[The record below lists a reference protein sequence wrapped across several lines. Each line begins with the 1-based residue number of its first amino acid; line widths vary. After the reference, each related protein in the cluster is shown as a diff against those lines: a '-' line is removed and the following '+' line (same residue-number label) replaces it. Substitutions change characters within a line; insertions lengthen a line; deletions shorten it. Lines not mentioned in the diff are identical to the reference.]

1 VTGVTPLPLPPV
13 GSSEPWAVHN
23 RELAG
28 YAQRFLTVLIQ
39 GMQRIGQPVQ
49 LPLATVSQLTG
60 NPSVYRPVQGRTAY
74 CTDMAGTSAG
84 APVWA
89 DGSVWRIYGSN
100 GTVS

>member
-1 VTGVTPLPLPPV
+1 MTGVTPLPLPPV
-13 GSSEPWAVHN
+13 GERSAWANHD

-28 YAQRFLTVLIQ
+28 YTQRFLTVLIQ
-39 GMQRIGQPVQ
+39 GMQRIGAPVQ
-49 LPLATVSQLTG
+49 LPTATVSQLTAA
-60 NPSVYRPVQGRTAY
+60 PAVYRPVQGRTVY
-74 CTDMAGTSAG
+74 CVDLSGTSAG

>member
-1 VTGVTPLPLPPV
+1 MTGVTPLPQPPV
-13 GSSEPWAVHN
+13 GTTEPWARHN

-28 YAQRFLTVLIQ
+28 YTQRFLTVLIQ

-49 LPLATVSQLTG
+49 LPTATVSQLTD
-60 NPSVYRPVQGRTAY
+60 NPSIYRPVLGRTAY
-74 CTDMAGTSAG
+74 CTDLSGTSAG

-89 DGSVWRIYGSN
+89 DGSVWRIFGSN